1 MNNRHLLISSY
12 INRAFLEAQIE
23 RVKNYD
29 SHMSVMKFE
38 YRFDPKKG
46 EQFKEIVSFMYAFLN
61 FTPIVYEGGNSFMFL
76 IHEMKLHTAVMTVK
90 NMLVSLKIKYGVTI
104 DAIGMTA
111 YDEQD
116 DLDDLLARVHKFYMK
131 SKVMKNVDIYYGTRY
146 FEYGHL
152 GSFDNIRNVLVQE
165 PRINLY
171 GFYKE
176 APLMSRVEVLEA
188 REGMIKI
195 RAQKEYIPFLKRQ
208 EYIYLEHFMIPDV
221 MRADITHIDFNSGVL
236 TLENIKFIDN
246 SPVHRQNV
254 RVAPHRP
261 VKAKLSYQEDFM
273 VEGIIADL
281 SKSSVLFTTQLSKI
295 EELQAKGL
303 HNKEFTLTFHL
314 ETTHKSTTSVTVR
327 TMIYKIFGNQIVLN
341 IYPDTQTQADISEY
355 IAMCQNLMLLEIQ
368 QGRTI
373 D

>member
-1 MNNRHLLISSY
+1 MNNRHLMVASY
-12 INRAFLEAQIE
+12 INQAFLEAQIE

-29 SHMSVMKFE
+29 SHLSVMKFE
-38 YRFDPKKG
+38 LKFDPKEGDK
-46 EQFKEIVSFMYAFLN
+46 FKEIVKFMYSFLN
-61 FTPIVYEGGNSFMFL
+61 FTPIVYEGGNSFTLF

-90 NMLVSLKIKYGVTI
+90 NMLMSIKIKYGIVINTVGI
-104 DAIGMTA
+104 TG

-116 DLDDLLARVHKFYMK
+116 DLADILDRVHRFYMK
-131 SKVMKNVDIYYGTRY
+131 SKVMKDVDIYYGTRY

-152 GSFDNIRNVLVQE
+152 GSFENIRNVLIQE
-165 PRINLY
+165 PKINLY

-188 REGMIKI
+188 KEGMIKI

-221 MRADITHIDFNSGVL
+221 MRADITHIDFNASEL

-261 VKAKLSYQEDFM
+261 LKAILEYEESFV
-273 VEGIIADL
+273 VEGIVADL
-281 SKSSVLFTTQLSKI
+281 SKSSILFTTQLSKI

-303 HNKEFTLTFHL
+303 HNKEFLLKFHL
-314 ETTHKSTTSVTVR
+314 ETTHKTTTAIKLKAMV
-327 TMIYKIFGNQIVLN
+327 YKIFGNQIVLN
-341 IYPDTQTQADISEY
+341 IYPDAQTQVELSEY